1 MRSLCTTLLAVGLI
15 GIAAAPGVAAELK
28 AEGNE
33 PGLSVLIQ
41 DLKRD
46 EANSVT
52 LRFQLVNDA
61 DKTISLHGKFE
72 DHEAKGRDSDEVGGV
87 HLIDNANKKKYL
99 VVRDSN
105 GKCACDENRQS
116 GEGRQSQSLGEVRRT
131 AGEHRE
137 GDGGCAGFPA
147 RRWCPD
153 HAVNTT

>member
-105 GKCACDENRQS
+105 GKCACAKIGNLAKGAKASLWAKFAAPPENIEKVTVVVPDFQP
-116 GEGRQSQSLGEVRRT
+116 V
-131 AGEHRE
+131 
-137 GDGGCAGFPA
+137 DGVPIT
-147 RRWCPD
+147 R
-153 HAVNTT
+153 